1 MRGAVWRQGLVPE
14 GHEGAGK
21 AYSFNGTS
29 FYRIIDRFI
38 DQGGADVDS
47 PLPGGGKFPD
57 DPGARAPAPAPLP
70 PHPQSPRLQSTD
82 VRPNWTSHGD
92 CT

>member
-1 MRGAVWRQGLVPE
+1 MVRGAVWRQGIVPE

-38 DQGGADVDS
+38 DQGGVNVDS

-57 DPGARAPAPAPLP
+57 DPGAHPLPLP
-70 PHPQSPRLQSTD
+70 PSPCIQSND
-82 VRPNWTSHGD
+82 MRPSRASHDD
-92 CT
+92 CAQ